1 MIMNI
6 GLADEINDEFAIYFR
21 SKGFKVIWDFNRLE
35 KVYWYEIY
43 LDDDLCCQVEPLGG
57 VPVKDFLE
65 DIVLLAYGKDGTSK
79 TDFDVR
85 GTDEGLIKLVKYL
98 EGQ

>member
-6 GLADEINDEFAIYFR
+6 GLADEINDEFATYFR

-43 LDDDLCCQVEPLGG
+43 LDDDLCCQGR
-57 VPVKDFLE
+57 
-65 DIVLLAYGKDGTSK
+65 AAWWCAGKRLS
-79 TDFDVR
+79 
-85 GTDEGLIKLVKYL
+85 
-98 EGQ
+98 